1 MPILR
6 PCICVVG
13 VLVGLAATS
22 LVSASDRACATDKLK
37 DENFQD
43 ALSRDHDG
51 VVVRLDVDT
60 DAYLKSARENPDLS
74 EGRRQE
80 LLAEGAALLLKA
92 KSGLLQGTRF
102 SIHRNLDLGSEVV
115 VLVDG
120 MEDVCELAANPHVG
134 AIWVNRR
141 WKVEPLRRP
150 EP

>member
-1 MPILR
+1 MLILR
-6 PCICVVG
+6 PFICVAG

-22 LVSASDRACATDKLK
+22 LASASDRACATDKLMG
-37 DENFQD
+37 ENFQD
-43 ALSRDHDG
+43 ALSRDRDG

-74 EGRRQE
+74 EGRRHE
-80 LLAEGAALLLKA
+80 LLAEAAARLLKA
-92 KSGLLQGTRF
+92 KSGLLEGTRF
-102 SIHRNLDLGSEVV
+102 SIHRNLDFGSEVV

-120 MEDVCELAANPHVG
+120 MEDVCELAANPNVM

-141 WKVEPLRRP
+141 WKVESLRRS